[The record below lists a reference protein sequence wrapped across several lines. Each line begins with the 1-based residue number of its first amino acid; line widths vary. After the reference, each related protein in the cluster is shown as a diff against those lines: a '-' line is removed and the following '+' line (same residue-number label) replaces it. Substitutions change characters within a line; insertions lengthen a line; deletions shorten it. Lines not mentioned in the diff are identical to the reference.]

1 MPLKMVLPKG
11 RQFDKITGLLGDIG
25 TTIAG
30 SERNYRPK
38 SSDPNLD
45 IKLLK
50 SKNIPQLVAMGQHD
64 CGFAGLDWI
73 QEQSADVV
81 SLLDLGLDP
90 VRIVVC
96 IPEDW
101 DWQETRQRKLIAV
114 SEYKNLTT
122 DYLQQ
127 QRIDYT
133 FLLSYGA
140 TEVFPPEDADLVV
153 DNTST
158 GSTLQANRLK
168 IVDTIMTSTTQ
179 FIAHKTALKIP
190 EKASAL
196 ENMVL
201 LFEGV
206 LEGRKRVLLEMNC
219 PADRIDALVN
229 MLPAMKSP
237 TVSKLYR
244 EEGFSV
250 KAAVP
255 RKQVAQ
261 LIPKLRQGGATDIL
275 ETPIYKVLP

>member
-1 MPLKMVLPKG
+1 MTLKMVLPKG
-11 RQFDKITGLLGDIG
+11 RQFEKITKLLEDVG
-25 TTIAG
+25 TKISGA
-30 SERNYRPK
+30 SRNYRPK
-38 SSDPNLD
+38 SSDPNLT

-81 SLLDLGLDP
+81 SLLDLGFDP
-90 VRIVVC
+90 VRIVAC

-101 DWQETRQRKLIAV
+101 DWDTTRNRKLIAV
-114 SEYKNLTT
+114 SEYQNITFS
-122 DYLQQ
+122 YLKKQN
-127 QRIDYT
+127 IDHT

-158 GSTLQANRLK
+158 GSTLVANRLK
-168 IVDTIMTSTTQ
+168 IVDTVMRSTTH
-179 FIAHKTALKIP
+179 FIANRN
-190 EKASAL
+190 AL
-196 ENMVL
+196 ENPEKRAALDNYVL
-201 LFEGV
+201 LFQGV

-219 PADRIDALVN
+219 PADQIDALVS

-244 EEGFSV
+244 EDGFSV

-255 RKQVAQ
+255 KGDVAQ
-261 LIPKLRQGGATDIL
+261 LIPNLRLAGASDIL